1 MIKQIAVLIVS
12 VFFVSLIFSEERTF
26 SHQGLERTYHLY
38 LPENLTISA
47 PLVVVMHGYTSSAE
61 NIMSYSKM
69 NEVSDS
75 EGFAVVYHKC
85 TIDSQGNAFFN
96 VGNEFHQTSKIDD
109 VSLFENLSSIL

>member
-26 SHQGLERTYHLY
+26 SHQGLERIYYLY

-47 PLVVVMHGYTSSAE
+47 PLVVVMHGYTSSAK

-69 NEVSDS
+69 NEVADRDRKS
-75 EGFAVVYHKC
+75 VV
-85 TIDSQGNAFFN
+85 
-96 VGNEFHQTSKIDD
+96 
-109 VSLFENLSSIL
+109 